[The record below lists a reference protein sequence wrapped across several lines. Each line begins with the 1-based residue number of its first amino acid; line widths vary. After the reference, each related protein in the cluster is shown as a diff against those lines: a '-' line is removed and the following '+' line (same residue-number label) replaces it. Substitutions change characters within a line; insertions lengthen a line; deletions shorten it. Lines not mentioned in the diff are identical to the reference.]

1 MKRMFA
7 TLMAIIM
14 LCLGPC
20 AYAQHYG
27 WAFVIYDLG
36 LSIEVDSSFTRTDD
50 ETLDQT
56 NAFEQS
62 GNVKPKLILEVYDS
76 ESQSQLFVYC
86 AEESPYQ
93 NVDELTL
100 AYAEDLGAVTGQT
113 DEDGTTWQI
122 LYDQEFCGHACTR
135 ILSTFQNANAEYVL
149 MLSDDGDAYIL
160 TMITFNSQAPDSTLD
175 GITFTDYPTAAPTST
190 PTPTAGAAQ

>member
-1 MKRMFA
+1 MKRKLA
-7 TLMAIIM
+7 ALMALIM
-14 LCLGPC
+14 LCLGSC
-20 AYAQHYG
+20 AHAQHYG

-36 LSIEVDSSFTRTDD
+36 LSIEVDNSFTRTDD

-76 ESQSQLFVYC
+76 VSQSQLFVYC

-100 AYAEDLGAVTGQT
+100 AYAEDLGAVADQT
-113 DEDGTTWQI
+113 DENGTTWQI
-122 LYDQEFCGHACTR
+122 LYDQEFCGRACTR

-160 TMITFNSQAPDSTLD
+160 TMTTFNGQAPDSTLE
-175 GITFTDYPTAAPTST
+175 GITFTDYAVAAPT
-190 PTPTAGAAQ
+190 PTVEPEQ